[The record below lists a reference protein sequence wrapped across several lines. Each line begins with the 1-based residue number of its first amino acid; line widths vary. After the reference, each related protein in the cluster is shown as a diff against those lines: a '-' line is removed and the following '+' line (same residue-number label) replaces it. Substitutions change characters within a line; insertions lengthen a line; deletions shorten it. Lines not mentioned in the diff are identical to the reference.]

1 MSSSQK
7 NTNNAV
13 LNTSSPQHR
22 LHDSSPVLPG
32 SGSYAAVQTQDY
44 SPTNIE
50 CISSCVIHGKD
61 TSAQSDDANFTRAA
75 LEPTPSAGRTRPASE
90 RERSCHSIIAIAS
103 HWYML
108 VGGAAIGELS
118 NPPEGHGA
126 RFGDMVVGKTRKY
139 TTRALERR
147 QARKRLSLERAS
159 SS

>member
-1 MSSSQK
+1 MHIPQDKVNFSVQVTSSRPITINPVIEIYISVNMSSSQK

-22 LHDSSPVLPG
+22 LHDSSRVLPG

-90 RERSCHSIIAIAS
+90 RERS
-103 HWYML
+103 W
-108 VGGAAIGELS
+108 
-118 NPPEGHGA
+118 
-126 RFGDMVVGKTRKY
+126 
-139 TTRALERR
+139 
-147 QARKRLSLERAS
+147 
-159 SS
+159 